1 MKTLALLTAAPLLA
15 MSLAT
20 AAVDKPAPPRKAP
33 AAVEAVAP
41 FDAQTAL
48 SACRAE
54 AHRNAKLYAL
64 RAHGVRLWR
73 AAEGAQGR
81 SSQSLDR
88 QFDALRAGLHD
99 AAALTDLARAEDAMM
114 ALSELTVQ
122 QPVIDQIGAAEQAAE
137 MAANAC
143 DTLLAR
149 VSKAPVD
156 ERAASL
162 AALGQLQTLSQRI
175 GRSYLCAPL
184 TKASSAATQAAIAR
198 DMAAFEQA
206 LAALRNRTANEPA
219 LAEPLALVQQQ
230 WMFYRVE
237 IDAKRPRVTQS
248 LETVGRASEHLWEL
262 LAGAIERHQRL
273 ARG

>member
-15 MSLAT
+15 MALAAP
-20 AAVDKPAPPRKAP
+20 AADKPATPRKAP
-33 AAVEAVAP
+33 AAAETVAP
-41 FDAQTAL
+41 FDAQAAL

-64 RAHGVRLWR
+64 RAHGIRLWR

-81 SSQSLDR
+81 SSQALDR
-88 QFDALRAGLHD
+88 QFDALRAGLRD
-99 AAALTDLARAEDAMM
+99 TAALGDLTRAEEAMM
-114 ALSELTVQ
+114 VLSELTIQ
-122 QPVIDQIGAAEQAAE
+122 QPVVDQIGAAEQAAE
-137 MAANAC
+137 QAANAC
-143 DTLLAR
+143 DALLAR
-149 VSKAPVD
+149 VAKAPTD

-162 AALGQLQTLSQRI
+162 ATLGQLQTLSQRI

-184 TKASSAATQAAIAR
+184 TKASNAATQAAIAR

-206 LAALRNRTANEPA
+206 LAALRSRAANEPT
-219 LAEPLALVQQQ
+219 LADPLAQVQQQ

-237 IDAKRPRVTQS
+237 IDAKRPRVSQS

-262 LAGAIERHQRL
+262 LADAMERQRRL